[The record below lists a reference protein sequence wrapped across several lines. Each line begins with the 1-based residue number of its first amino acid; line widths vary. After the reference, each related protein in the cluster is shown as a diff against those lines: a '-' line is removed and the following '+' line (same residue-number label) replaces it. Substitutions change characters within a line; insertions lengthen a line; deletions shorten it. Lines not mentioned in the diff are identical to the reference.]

1 MKTANEF
8 LEENTYEL
16 FWHETVVQS
25 MEKYADLK
33 TKEYQE
39 AIEHL
44 IGMNRHYLKFID
56 KSEETDPLRIEQ
68 KEDFIDIINQH
79 LEKYKHL
86 LPKIDKEKN

>member
-1 MKTANEF
+1 MT
-8 LEENTYEL
+8 EEKE
-16 FWHETVVQS
+16 
-25 MEKYADLK
+25 
-33 TKEYQE
+33 KEYQE

-44 IGMNRHYLKFID
+44 IGMNRHYLKFIE

-86 LPKIDKEKN
+86 LPKIDKEKELKRIDDMFKKQQQHENY